1 MADDTSKSADLI
13 INDERIAALE
23 AALRQCA
30 ELARR
35 GMRDASH
42 PLFHSIEEIANAALM
57 NEG

>member
-1 MADDTSKSADLI
+1 MASDTSKSADQI

-35 GMRDASH
+35 GIREGSH
-42 PLFHSIEEIANAALM
+42 PLFHSIDEIATAVLM
-57 NEG
+57 NQG

>member
-1 MADDTSKSADLI
+1 MAGDTSKSPDQI

-35 GMRDASH
+35 GMREASH
-42 PLFHSIEEIANAALM
+42 PLFHSIDEIATSALM
-57 NEG
+57 NQG